1 AVIGPLSGTD
11 PGEDAAR
18 SEKANALSVLAQS
31 RIAALVGPAGTG
43 KTTMLRALCSHPDVA
58 GRGVLLLAPTGK
70 ARVQLGDKVGAR
82 ALTLAQYLR
91 QSGRWNDELGYR
103 IDPNARRERSCKSVV
118 VDEASML
125 TEEMLAALID

>member
-43 KTTMLRALCSHPDVA
+43 KTTMLRALCAHPEVA

-70 ARVQLGDKVGAR
+70 ARVQLGEKVGAR

-91 QSGRWNDELGYR
+91 RSKRWDDEFGYR
-103 IDPNARRERSCKSVV
+103 MLPNAPRDSSV
-118 VDEASML
+118 A
-125 TEEMLAALID
+125 T